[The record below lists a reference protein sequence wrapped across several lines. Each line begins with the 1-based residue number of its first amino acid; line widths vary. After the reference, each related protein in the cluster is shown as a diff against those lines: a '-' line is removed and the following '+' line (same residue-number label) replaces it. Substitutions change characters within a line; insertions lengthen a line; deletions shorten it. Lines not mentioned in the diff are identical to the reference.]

1 MLRTTVRSLLARKLR
16 LLLAS
21 FAVLLGITFV
31 SGAFVL
37 TDSLSRVFDKL
48 FVSANTGTAV
58 TVTAK
63 DEVGGGD
70 FGQQTQEPVPQ
81 SVLDLVRK
89 VPGVA
94 KAVGDTGQ
102 PISLVLPDGKLFVK
116 KGPPVL
122 GFSYQADSPT
132 ETLTLLRGKAPVGL
146 SEVLLDARTA
156 TKENLKIGD
165 KVGLIGSSDRQT
177 AAIVGLVR
185 FGSSG
190 SVAGATILAMDG
202 PSAQKVF
209 GNPAGFD
216 QLSIASTPG
225 TSDTEL
231 RDRVRAALPPGFEAK
246 TGTERAAQ
254 QSDEIKEGLRF
265 FNTFLQVFAYVALFV
280 GMFLIF
286 NTFSMLVAQRT
297 RELALLRALGASRGQ
312 VLRSVLAEAVVVGLV
327 SSLGG
332 LGLGILLAKGFTS
345 LMNSLGIEVP
355 QGPTVLLT
363 RTVVVCL
370 VVGILATTVAA
381 LVPAR
386 RASRVAPV
394 QALRESGPAEERSL
408 ARRTT
413 TGSVVLGLGVAA
425 LVLGL
430 LDSQLVLVGLG
441 AALSFLG
448 ITVASPLFARP
459 VVGLLA
465 TPFARLGIA
474 GRLGRGNAMRSPR
487 RTSTT
492 AAALMIGLALVATI
506 STVGSSAKDSV
517 VKAVATSLGADYVL
531 HADQFLPF
539 SAAPEKGLQKAPEL
553 EDAAAFRIAYAKVSG
568 KGGSQPVQSVDPKA
582 LQRVLKLDVKS
593 GDLEGLSAGEL
604 ALSSTVA
611 KDLHKKVGDEVELT
625 WAKTG
630 KKAYTVAAVYG
641 DNQFAGGYLV
651 DQADYAANVTDDRV
665 IVIAVKA
672 APGVSPQDSRAAIEK
687 VLDPYPN
694 VLIEDQAEFVKKQ
707 GDQIDS
713 FLNVLTGLLFV
724 SVLIAVL
731 GIINTLALSVVE
743 RTRELGLLRAV
754 GLQRRQLKR
763 MIRVESVVI
772 AFFGALLGIVV
783 GVAFGYALV
792 LALKDDGITEFT
804 VPFGRIAFVL
814 VVAGL
819 GGVLAA
825 ALPARR
831 AARLKV
837 LDAIATA

>member
-37 TDSLSRVFDKL
+37 TDSLGRVFDKL
-48 FVSANTGTAV
+48 FVSANEGTAV

-63 DEVGGGD
+63 DTVGGGD
-70 FGQQTQEPVPQ
+70 FGQDSQELVPQ
-81 SVLDLVRK
+81 SVIDTVAK

-94 KAVGDTGQ
+94 KAIGDTNQ
-102 PISLVLPDGKLFVK
+102 PISLVLPNGKLFK
-116 KGPPVL
+116 KQGPPVL
-122 GFSYQADSPT
+122 GFSYVSDSPT
-132 ETLTLLRGKAPVGL
+132 ESLTLLRGKAPVGL
-146 SEVLLDARTA
+146 HEVLIDTRTA
-156 TKENLKIGD
+156 TKEKLLIGA
-165 KVGLIGSSDRQT
+165 KVGLIGQASRESAT
-177 AAIVGLVR
+177 IVGLVR

-216 QLSIASTPG
+216 QVSIAAEPG
-225 TSDTEL
+225 VKDTVL
-231 RDRVRAALPPGFEAK
+231 RDRVKAALPKGYEAK

-254 QSDEIKEGLRF
+254 QADEIKKGLRF

-312 VLRSVLAEAVVVGLV
+312 VLRSVLAEALVVGLI
-327 SSLGG
+327 SSLAG
-332 LGLGILLAKGFTS
+332 LGLGILLARGFTS
-345 LMNSLGIEVP
+345 LMNALGIEIP
-355 QGPTVLLT
+355 HGPTVLLT

-370 VVGILATTVAA
+370 VVGVVATTVAA

-408 ARRTT
+408 VRRTT
-413 TGSVVLGLGVAA
+413 AGSVVTALGVAA

-430 LDSQLVLVGLG
+430 VNSQLVVVGLG

-465 TPFARLGIA
+465 QPFSRAGIA

-506 STVGSSAKDSV
+506 STVGASAKDSV

-539 SAAPEKGLQKAPEL
+539 SGAPVAALQKAPEL
-553 EDAAAFRIAYAKVSG
+553 EDAAAFRIAQAKVKGKSG
-568 KGGSQPVQSVDPKA
+568 AQAIQSVDPVA
-582 LQRVLKLDVKS
+582 LQRVLLLDVKS
-593 GDLEGLSAGEL
+593 GDLEHLTTGQL
-604 ALSSTVA
+604 AVSETVA
-611 KDLHKKVGDEVELT
+611 KDLKTKVGDTVQLT

-630 KKAYTVAAVYG
+630 EKPYRVSAVYK

-651 DQADYAANVTDDRV
+651 DEKDFKANVTDDRV
-665 IVIAVKA
+665 LVVAVKA
-672 APGVSPQDSRAAIEK
+672 AKDASPKASRAAIEK
-687 VLDPYPN
+687 ALADYPN

-713 FLNVLTGLLFV
+713 LLNVLTGLLFV

-772 AFFGALLGIVV
+772 AVFGALLGIVV
-783 GVAFGYALV
+783 GIAFGWALV

-804 VPFGRIAFVL
+804 VPVARIAFVL

-831 AARLKV
+831 AAKLKV

>member
-1 MLRTTVRSLLARKLR
+1 MLRATVRSLLARKLR

-37 TDSLSRVFDKL
+37 TDSLSRVFDRL
-48 FVSANTGTAV
+48 FVTANEGTAV

-63 DEVGGGD
+63 DELGGGD

-94 KAVGDTGQ
+94 KAFGDTSQ
-102 PISLVLPDGKLFVK
+102 PISLVLPNGKLFEK

-122 GFSYQADSPT
+122 GFSYQDGSPT

-146 SEVLLDARTA
+146 DEVLLDVTTA
-156 TKENLKIGD
+156 TKQRLAIGQR
-165 KVGLIGSSDRQT
+165 VGLIGSGERQT
-177 AAIVGLVR
+177 ATIVGLVR
-185 FGSSG
+185 FGTQG
-190 SVAGATILAMDG
+190 NGAGATILAMDG

-216 QLSIASTPG
+216 QLSIAATPG
-225 TSDTEL
+225 TADAAL
-231 RDRVRAALPPGFEAK
+231 RDRVQQALPKGFEAK
-246 TGTERAAQ
+246 TGKQRAAQ
-254 QSDEIKEGLRF
+254 QSDEIKQGLRF

-286 NTFSMLVAQRT
+286 NTFSMLVAQRA

-312 VLRSVLAEAVVVGLV
+312 VLRSVLAEALVVGLV
-327 SSLGG
+327 SSLAG
-332 LGLGILLAKGFTS
+332 LGLGILLAKGFTG
-345 LMNSLGIEVP
+345 LMNGFGIEVP
-355 QGPTVLLT
+355 KAATVLLP

-370 VVGILATTVAA
+370 VVGVLATTIAA

-408 ARRTT
+408 VRRTT
-413 TGSVVLGLGVAA
+413 IGSLVLALGVAA
-425 LVLGL
+425 LVVGL
-430 LDSQLVLVGLG
+430 VGNELLLVGLG

-448 ITVASPLFARP
+448 VTVASPLFARP

-465 TPFARLGIA
+465 TPFARAGVA

-506 STVGSSAKDSV
+506 STVGSSAKESV

-539 SAAPEKGLQKAPEL
+539 SGAPVAALQKAPEL
-553 EDAAAFRIAYAKVSG
+553 EAAAAFQVAQAKVDGKSG
-568 KGGSQPVQSVDPKA
+568 TESLQSVDPKA
-582 LQRVLKLDVKS
+582 LQTVLKLDVKD
-593 GDLEGLSAGEL
+593 GDLEGLAPGQL
-604 ALSSTVA
+604 ALSDKVA
-611 KDLHKKVGDEVELT
+611 KDLRKRVGDDVTVT

-630 KKAYTVAAVYG
+630 KKTYRVAAVYA

-651 DQADYAANVTDDRV
+651 TKADFAANVTDNRV
-665 IVIAVKA
+665 LVIAVKSA
-672 APGVSPQDSRAAIEK
+672 DGIAPKASRAAIEK
-687 VLDPYPN
+687 ALKPYPN
-694 VLIEDQAEFVKKQ
+694 VLIEDQAEFVQKQ
-707 GDQIDS
+707 GQQIDT

-783 GVAFGYALV
+783 GTLFGYALV

-804 VPFGRIAFVL
+804 VPVGRILFVL
-814 VVAGL
+814 VVAGI

-831 AARLKV
+831 AARLTV
-837 LDAIATA
+837 LDAIATP